1 LLVSSETLIHSL
13 LSLGVE
19 EKGYFPELP
28 EKQKPPESSLRL
40 LPTPILLVGL
50 PKTGTSTI
58 HTFFERSGYHS
69 CHYKC
74 ANDLYC
80 GLCIRV
86 AVEKGIPPLRTCG
99 GYVVWAQ
106 MDIESLSHC
115 HFPQIVN
122 LEALHQEAPN
132 ATMVLSLRNMTRW
145 VRSVKHWVGGD
156 QRSMAARLTKCSYG
170 PESKGEEDLIKWH
183 HNHIQRIRDFVAK
196 YPSHRLVEINI
207 EDPRA
212 GQIMERHFGAA
223 SPARNWGHENESLQ
237 SSASRMTSRA
247 D

>member
-1 LLVSSETLIHSL
+1 
-13 LSLGVE
+13 
-19 EKGYFPELP
+19 
-28 EKQKPPESSLRL
+28 
-40 LPTPILLVGL
+40 
-50 PKTGTSTI
+50 
-58 HTFFERSGYHS
+58 
-69 CHYKC
+69 
-74 ANDLYC
+74 
-80 GLCIRV
+80 
-86 AVEKGIPPLRTCG
+86 
-99 GYVVWAQ
+99 
-106 MDIESLSHC
+106 
-115 HFPQIVN
+115 
-122 LEALHQEAPN
+122 
-132 ATMVLSLRNMTRW
+132 
-145 VRSVKHWVGGD
+145 
-156 QRSMAARLTKCSYG
+156 MAARLTKCSYG